1 MKTPLF
7 SSAIN
12 LKLEPE
18 LHQALAAAARD
29 ERTTLSEF
37 ARRTLRARIG
47 SRSDTS
53 HDDGDTP
60 GPFRPAP
67 GARIAA

>member
-47 SRSDTS
+47 SRSDPP
-53 HDDGDTP
+53 HDGDNTP
-60 GPFRPAP
+60 GPFTPDLGMRPA
-67 GARIAA
+67 A

>member
-12 LKLEPE
+12 LKLELE
-18 LHQALAAAARD
+18 LHQALAAAARE
-29 ERTTLSEF
+29 ERTTLSEY

-47 SRSDTS
+47 SRSGPPY
-53 HDDGDTP
+53 DDDP

-67 GARIAA
+67 GQRIAA

>member
-37 ARRTLRARIG
+37 ARRTLRACIG
-47 SRSDTS
+47 SRSGPP
-53 HDDGDTP
+53 HGDDDP
-60 GPFRPAP
+60 GPFSPGAAMRPA
-67 GARIAA
+67 A

>member
-18 LHQALAAAARD
+18 LHQTLAAAARNGH
-29 ERTTLSEF
+29 TTLSEF

-47 SRSDTS
+47 SRSGP
-53 HDDGDTP
+53 HEGGDTP
-60 GPFRPAP
+60 GPFSPGAAMRPA
-67 GARIAA
+67 A